1 MNKHYCFLLIVILC
15 ISCQRDFQKDRN
27 GNKLNS
33 VIKIKMY
40 LDGFGVEGNN
50 FPSSIDGEIDFQNKK
65 SKFQKTY
72 YDPSI
77 KASTYCL
84 NEKEIKTLF
93 DLIQKTDLT
102 ILKKK
107 YSVGENRP
115 DQPTS
120 KMTIYTEDKK
130 YEIDDYGLQGDTL
143 LIKIYDIAYKI

>member
-15 ISCQRDFQKDRN
+15 ISCQRDSQKDRN

-77 KASTYCL
+77 KASTYSL
-84 NEKEIKTLF
+84 NDKEIKTLF

-102 ILKKK
+102 ILKKNIQLVK
-107 YSVGENRP
+107 I
-115 DQPTS
+115 DPTNQRQ
-120 KMTIYTEDKK
+120 K
-130 YEIDDYGLQGDTL
+130 
-143 LIKIYDIAYKI
+143 